1 MVVRRR
7 PSIDPAA
14 GSAAGTSLFSPSG
27 IRVNTWFITLHS
39 CAKLHCLLSAGARK
53 ETFVFNVCAIAPPRE
68 RRAPLNRREG
78 GEREKRNS
86 CTRIVKARRASL
98 LNTFER
104 NDRPRTMRDFEAR
117 EARIKY
123 WEVKHGAVTNLE
135 KSLQMSLTSHGT
147 DTYSVPPLY
156 HH

>member
-1 MVVRRR
+1 
-7 PSIDPAA
+7 
-14 GSAAGTSLFSPSG
+14 
-27 IRVNTWFITLHS
+27 
-39 CAKLHCLLSAGARK
+39 
-53 ETFVFNVCAIAPPRE
+53 
-68 RRAPLNRREG
+68 
-78 GEREKRNS
+78 
-86 CTRIVKARRASL
+86 
-98 LNTFER
+98 
-104 NDRPRTMRDFEAR
+104 MRDFEAR